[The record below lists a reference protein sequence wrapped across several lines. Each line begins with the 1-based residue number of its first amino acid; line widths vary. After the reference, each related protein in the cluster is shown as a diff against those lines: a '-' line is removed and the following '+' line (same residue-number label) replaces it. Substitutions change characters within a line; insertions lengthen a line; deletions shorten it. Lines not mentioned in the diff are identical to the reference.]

1 MQLRPDGSLLLHTAM
16 SMSRLSDVELSA
28 EAAETARLVQLTL
41 GGDSAA
47 FEQIVLRHEN
57 RVMALAARLLGA
69 REEARDVAQE
79 VFLRA
84 FKYLH
89 RLDVQKPV
97 EPWLMRITVNVCR
110 DAARLR
116 QRRLATFV
124 DVDEPERV
132 DESPDPY
139 AGLARKQEQRI
150 LQRALERLPEK
161 ERLAIVL
168 RDVEEL
174 STAEVASILQSSET
188 TVRSQVSRGRLK
200 LKAAIDRLMG
210 EKL

>member
-1 MQLRPDGSLLLHTAM
+1 MLFPTTM
-16 SMSRLSDVELSA
+16 SMARVSTGELSA
-28 EAAETARLVQLTL
+28 DAAETARLVQLTL
-41 GGDSAA
+41 GGDVSA

-57 RVMALAARLLGA
+57 RIMALAARLLGA

-124 DVDEPERV
+124 DVDEPDRI
-132 DESPDPY
+132 DDSPDPY
-139 AGLARKQEQRI
+139 AGLARKQEQQI
-150 LQRALERLPEK
+150 LQKALETLPEK

-174 STAEVASILQSSET
+174 STAEVAAILQSSET

-200 LKAAIDRLMG
+200 LKLAIDRLMG
-210 EKL
+210 EKP